1 MIIETKRLT
10 IIPCMPETIRI
21 VSEQKYESGP
31 QIESYMRRL
40 EEDPSQLYWGV
51 WFVIRKDD
59 GALIGDIGFK
69 GRPNEERTV
78 EVGYGFLESARMKG
92 YATESVQAL
101 INWAFQSNEVK
112 CVIAETLHD
121 NIASIR
127 VLQKIGME
135 RVSETESMVNWE
147 VYQ

>member
-10 IIPCMPETIRI
+10 IIPCMPETMQI
-21 VSEQKYESGP
+21 VNEQKYESGP
-31 QIESYMRRL
+31 QIESYMKRL
-40 EEDPSQLYWGV
+40 EEDSSQLYWGV
-51 WFVIRKDD
+51 WLVIRKDD

-69 GRPNEERTV
+69 GRPSKEQTV
-78 EVGYGFLESARMKG
+78 EIGYGFLESARMKG

-101 INWAFQSNEVK
+101 VNWAFQSGGVK
-112 CVIAETLHD
+112 RVIAETLHD

-135 RVSETESMVNWE
+135 RVSETGSMVNWE
-147 VYQ
+147 VCK